1 MYIFATIMSSLALLA
16 ALAGIALLIYEKKCS
31 KKRNTA
37 LMQYVD
43 SVCAS
48 CSGNVDAML
57 QVLRKQIGTLSGEV
71 TDLREQTGILSGKVK
86 DLEGGIVPDFE
97 KAKAA
102 ADAVNNFNAGISGIL
117 GFDPHEVLKKQ
128 RNDGGD

>member
-1 MYIFATIMSSLALLA
+1 MVILAIILSSLALSA
-16 ALAGIALLIYEKKCS
+16 ALAGTALLIYERKCS

-37 LMQYVD
+37 LVQYIDAAINKAVT
-43 SVCAS
+43 
-48 CSGNVDAML
+48 DAMAAYEK
-57 QVLRKQIGTLSGEV
+57 R
-71 TDLREQTGILSGKVK
+71 VK
-86 DLEGGIVPDFE
+86 DLESGIVPDFE

-102 ADAVNNFNAGISGIL
+102 AEAVNDFNAGISGIL